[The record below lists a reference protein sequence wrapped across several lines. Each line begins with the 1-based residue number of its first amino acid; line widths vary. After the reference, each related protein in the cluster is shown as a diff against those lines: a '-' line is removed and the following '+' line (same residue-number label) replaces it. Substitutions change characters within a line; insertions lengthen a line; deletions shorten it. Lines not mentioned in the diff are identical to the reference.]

1 MGRPSLAEP
10 RRRQII
16 DALVAAVAARG
27 YEATTLA
34 DVAARAGVARPLIRH
49 YFGNRAALLAAA
61 VGQLTAA
68 YRDDYRALAIGVPA
82 SRRPAALLDYLFGG
96 PFTARASADAAVD
109 ALLAA
114 SPRDAAVRA
123 SLRRMYRAFEHAV
136 YRVIVDAWPH
146 AAPRE
151 ARRAAYAVMCLAEQ
165 HATFRSL
172 GIGARRTAD
181 ARAAAARLLR
191 SAGARRRRQEPP

>member
-1 MGRPSLAEP
+1 MGRPSLAEA
-10 RRRQII
+10 RRRQIV

-27 YEATTLA
+27 YEATTVA
-34 DVAARAGVARPLIRH
+34 DVAARAGVARPIIRH
-49 YFGNRAALLAAA
+49 YFGNREALLADA
-61 VGQLTAA
+61 VRQLTAA
-68 YRDDYRALAIGVPA
+68 YRDDYRALAGRLPA
-82 SRRPAALLDYLFGG
+82 ARRPAALLDYLFGG
-96 PFTARASADAAVD
+96 RFTARPSADAAID
-109 ALLAA
+109 ALVAA

-181 ARAAAARLLR
+181 ARAAAAGLLR
-191 SAGARRRRQEPP
+191 SAGVRRPRKEPH